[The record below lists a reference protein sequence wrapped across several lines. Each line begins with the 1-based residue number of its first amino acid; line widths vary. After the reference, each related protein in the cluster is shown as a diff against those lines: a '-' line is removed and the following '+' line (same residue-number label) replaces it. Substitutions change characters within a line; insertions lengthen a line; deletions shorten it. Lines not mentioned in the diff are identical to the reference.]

1 MAPQLERAGVLAIIP
16 SHIGNRLAVLLG
28 VGQPFR
34 VHEVPLNDPAD
45 GELGGGRDSSQLE
58 VQDLLGKLRVTVN
71 DEEGEVAAELGPCRL
86 LRAPMALLE
95 TFMRVHAITGQM
107 AVGQVLL
114 ELQAISL
121 RQVLKAEYVVIVVGE
136 VLVIELFQ
144 GSLGFS
150 KGFSSCLIFLHRDA
164 IIPLQLLLDVQL
176 QVEIPKLL
184 HSLAVQ
190 PPTTYPPRRT
200 PQPQVFSQVFSV
212 QIVDRGLRHVV
223 EVGEARGVLLLLLR
237 SNLFGLCIANA
248 GGSTLHGGVGGG
260 ARGIN
265 IAAHHII
272 GFTKIELSPDLHE

>member
-1 MAPQLERAGVLAIIP
+1 MAPQHERAGLLAINP

-86 LRAPMALLE
+86 LRHPIVE
-95 TFMRVHAITGQM
+95 TFIRVHAIIGHI

-121 RQVLKAEYVVIVVGE
+121 RQVLKAESVGIVVGE
-136 VLVIELFQ
+136 VLVFELVQ

-190 PPTTYPPRRT
+190 PPTTSPPRRT

-223 EVGEARGVLLLLLR
+223 EAGEARGVPLLLLR
-237 SNLFGLCIANA
+237 SNDLFGLCIANA
-248 GGSTLHGGVGGG
+248 GGSTLHGGVVSGSPKSSCPQIFTSDVPRNMGG
-260 ARGIN
+260 N
-265 IAAHHII
+265 
-272 GFTKIELSPDLHE
+272 SC

>member
-1 MAPQLERAGVLAIIP
+1 MAPQHGRAGLLAIIP

-71 DEEGEVAAELGPCRL
+71 DEDGEAAAELGPCRL
-86 LRAPMALLE
+86 LRHPIVE
-95 TFMRVHAITGQM
+95 TFIRVHAIIGHI

-121 RQVLKAEYVVIVVGE
+121 RQVLKAEFVVRVVGE
-136 VLVIELFQ
+136 VLVIELVQ

-223 EVGEARGVLLLLLR
+223 EAGEARGVPLLLLR
-237 SNLFGLCIANA
+237 SNDLFGLCIANA
-248 GGSTLHGGVGGG
+248 GGSTLHGGVVSGSPKSSCPQIFTSDVPRNMGG
-260 ARGIN
+260 N
-265 IAAHHII
+265 
-272 GFTKIELSPDLHE
+272 SC

>member
-1 MAPQLERAGVLAIIP
+1 MAPQHGRAGLLAIIP

-71 DEEGEVAAELGPCRL
+71 DEDGEAAAELGPCRL
-86 LRAPMALLE
+86 LRHPIVE
-95 TFMRVHAITGQM
+95 TFIRVHAIIGHI

-121 RQVLKAEYVVIVVGE
+121 RQVLKAEYVVRVVGE
-136 VLVIELFQ
+136 VLVIELFH

-223 EVGEARGVLLLLLR
+223 EAGEARGVPLLLLR
-237 SNLFGLCIANA
+237 SNDLFGLCIANA
-248 GGSTLHGGVGGG
+248 GGSTLHGGVVSGSPKSSCPQIFTSDVPRNMGG
-260 ARGIN
+260 N
-265 IAAHHII
+265 
-272 GFTKIELSPDLHE
+272 SC